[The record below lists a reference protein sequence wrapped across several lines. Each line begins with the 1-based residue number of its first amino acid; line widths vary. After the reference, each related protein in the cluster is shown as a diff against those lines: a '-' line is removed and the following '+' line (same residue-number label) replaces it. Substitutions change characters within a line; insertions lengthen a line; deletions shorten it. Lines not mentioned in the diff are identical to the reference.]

1 MEISPE
7 LDTALNRLNPEQ
19 RAAVECLDGPLLVI
33 AGPGTGKTQL
43 LSLRAANILAKRDA
57 APRNILCLTY
67 TEAGAEAM
75 RKRLIELIGRDAYGI
90 EVSTFHGFAASAR
103 SRYPE
108 CFTRPATDALITPL
122 HQKEILDRLL
132 KHLPPNAPLS
142 AVVPDGPAVNI
153 GKMVGFVSKVKRSGM
168 DYSTLGAI
176 AQQNI
181 DAAAWL
187 AENSTLLD
195 LVCGRASAGLAE
207 RFENEVEHVCTMAPR
222 TLTQPVPCPAGSY
235 VPFIVQLRDTVRRT
249 ELIDERGKSS
259 GYTKVRDQFFGG
271 SNKEGRTFKVAEVSE
286 RLKCACA
293 IAQDY
298 QAELDRKHLYD
309 YDDMIRD
316 FVRAVES
323 DASLRQALQDT
334 YTYIQVDEFQ
344 DTNGAQMRIIEL
356 LCDGLATPNVMCVGD
371 DDQAIMRF
379 QGATIEC
386 ANQFAAEFKPQS
398 IVLKTNYRST
408 PAIVELGQEVA
419 RQIEHRLGASADKA
433 IVAHR
438 PDGDQVEFAETVY
451 PESAVEYAA
460 VAASIKARLDA
471 GYLDTC
477 EDPNEGIAVI
487 ASKHAALRALIPY
500 LVKENVPFS
509 YRERQNLFASERMQT
524 TLALLRCVTALA
536 RGRRELA
543 ESYLPQ
549 IICAEELG
557 GDHRS
562 SVAFALYAKRE
573 HHGSWLDAMRESD
586 NACIHELYECLIRW
600 TAEAHAAPVRAL
612 LFDIG
617 QRGLAFY
624 RVRSK
629 SDPLAAAEFNAGMRA
644 MLAFVEGEL
653 GDARVMG
660 RALRLPDIVD
670 RLDAAQKF
678 NVSIDAAIDLGTPGA
693 VRLTTA
699 HSSKG
704 LEFDCVYLLDA
715 DDSTWHKGA
724 GGASLYPSNL
734 LMQDEKDADD
744 ARRLLFVAI
753 TRAKRH
759 LELHRAGGSMLQELT
774 GLIDSREANVGA
786 SALDAAIKTD
796 WRDCF
801 AFDTPELQALLD
813 PHHDA
818 KHLSTTALN
827 TFVTYEP
834 GCTNSLHFPEKQ
846 IVRLPTAPTIAT
858 EFGTIVH
865 AMFKEIA
872 DCAPDMRAAA
882 VKEIEQAHRQQI
894 SWLDFAPEDV
904 ERYLWRFDRICQ
916 TFVPWLLEHLTGY
929 RCATET
935 MVECATPG
943 GTPLF
948 GFLDLML
955 IDDDAKTVQIIDY
968 KTGYADKIS
977 PGYVRQLK
985 FYKMMVECSPEFAG
999 YTVTSMGDYYV
1010 EPDRK
1015 TGELRPPFMT
1025 SATPEDTAVLEQLTD
1040 AVWSRIVHGSWDTS
1054 AFEQSDA
1061 FDAAREEQKGQRKKD
1076 EKAAIMQQAY
1086 ERWLVENPA
1095 ESATAAEARKE
1106 PGMISA
1112 AEAFMDDYA
1121 DVFKEL
1127 AE

>member
-1 MEISPE
+1 MDISPE
-7 LDTALNRLNPEQ
+7 LAVALERLNPEQ
-19 RAAVECLDGPLLVI
+19 RAAVDCLDGPLLVI

-90 EVSTFHGFAASAR
+90 EVSTFHGFAASVR
-103 SRYPE
+103 SRYAE
-108 CFTRPATDALITPL
+108 FFTRPATDTLITPL
-122 HQKEILDRLL
+122 HQKELLDHLL
-132 KHLPPNAPLS
+132 KRLSPDAPLS
-142 AVVPDGPAVNI
+142 AVIPDGPAVNI

-168 DYSTLGAI
+168 DYGTLGAI

-181 DAAAWL
+181 DAACWL
-187 AENSTLLD
+187 IENSTLLD
-195 LVCGRASAGLAE
+195 LVCGRANADLAE
-207 RFENEVEHVCTMAPR
+207 RFKSEVERACGMAPHA
-222 TLTQPVPCPAGSY
+222 LTQPIPCPAGTY
-235 VPFIVQLRDTVRRT
+235 IPFIVQLRDTVRRT

-298 QAELDRKHLYD
+298 QAELDRSHLYD

-316 FVRAVES
+316 FVQTVES
-323 DASLRQALQDT
+323 NASLRQALQDT

-356 LCDGLATPNVMCVGD
+356 LCEGLESPNVMCVGD

-386 ANQFAAEFKPQS
+386 ANQFAEEFKPQS

-419 RQIEHRLGASADKA
+419 HQIERRLDASTDKA

-438 PDGDQVEFAETVY
+438 PDGDQVEFSETVY
-451 PESAVEYAA
+451 PESAMEYAA
-460 VAASIKARLDA
+460 VAASIKGRLDT
-471 GYLDTC
+471 GYLDSC
-477 EDPNEGIAVI
+477 DDPNEGIAVI

-524 TLALLRCVTALA
+524 MLALLRCVTALA
-536 RGRRELA
+536 RGRHDLA

-557 GDHRS
+557 SDHPS

-573 HHGSWLDAMRESD
+573 HHGSWLAAMRKSD
-586 NACIHELYECLIRW
+586 NVRIRELYGHLTEW
-600 TAEAHAAPVRAL
+600 AAKAQSAPVRAL
-612 LFDIG
+612 LFDIA

-624 RVRSK
+624 RARSE

-653 GDARVMG
+653 GDARMMG

-678 NVSIDAAIDLGTPGA
+678 SVSIDAAIDLGTPGA

-759 LELHRAGGSMLQELT
+759 LELHRADGSMLQELT
-774 GLIDSREANVGA
+774 GLIDSQEADVDA
-786 SALDAAIKTD
+786 SALDAAIEID
-796 WRDCF
+796 WHDRF
-801 AFDTPELQALLD
+801 AFNTPELQALLD
-813 PHHDA
+813 PHRDA
-818 KHLSTTALN
+818 KHLSATALN

-865 AMFKEIA
+865 AMFEEIA
-872 DCAPDMRAAA
+872 DCAPDTRASMIAG
-882 VKEIEQAHRQQI
+882 IERAHRQQV
-894 SWLDFAPEDV
+894 SWLDFAHEDV

-916 TFVPWLLEHLTGY
+916 TFAPWLLEHIDQY

-935 MVECATPG
+935 MIECATSG

-955 IDDDAKTVQIIDY
+955 IDDDTKTIQIVDY
-968 KTGYADKIS
+968 KTGYADNIS
-977 PGYVRQLK
+977 PGYERQLK
-985 FYKMMVECSPEFAG
+985 FYKMMVESSPEFAG
-999 YTVTSMGDYYV
+999 YTVTSMGDFYV

-1015 TGELRPPFMT
+1015 TGELRPPFT
-1025 SATPEDTAVLEQLTD
+1025 VNASEEDIRELKRLVD
-1040 AVWSRIVHGSWDTS
+1040 AVWSRIVHGAWDTS
-1054 AFEQSDA
+1054 AFEQSDVFA
-1061 FDAAREEQKGQRKKD
+1061 AAREEQKGHRKKA

-1086 ERWLVENPA
+1086 ERWLIENPA
-1095 ESATAAEARKE
+1095 GSAPAAVAGDR
-1106 PGMISA
+1106 PDMVSA
-1112 AEAFMDDYA
+1112 ARAFMDDYA

>member
-1 MEISPE
+1 MDISPE
-7 LDTALNRLNPEQ
+7 LAAALERLNPEQ

-57 APRNILCLTY
+57 SPRNILCLTY

-90 EVSTFHGFAASAR
+90 EVSTFHGFAASVR

-108 CFTRPATDALITPL
+108 RFTRSATDTLITPL
-122 HQKEILDRLL
+122 HQKELLDRLL
-132 KHLPPNAPLS
+132 KRLPPDAPLS

-153 GKMVGFVSKVKRSGM
+153 GKMAGFVSKVKRSGM
-168 DYSTLGAI
+168 DYGTLEAI
-176 AQQNI
+176 AKQNI

-195 LVCGRASAGLAE
+195 LACGRASAGLAE
-207 RFENEVEHVCTMAPR
+207 RFESEIERVCAMAPH

-249 ELIDERGKSS
+249 ELIDECGKSS

-286 RLKCACA
+286 RLKCACT

-316 FVRAVES
+316 FVQAAEHDV
-323 DASLRQALQDT
+323 SLRQALQDT

-356 LCDGLATPNVMCVGD
+356 LCEGLESPNVMCVGD

-386 ANQFAAEFKPQS
+386 ANQFAEEFKPQS

-408 PAIVELGQEVA
+408 SAIVELGQEVA
-419 RQIEHRLGASADKA
+419 HQIERRLDASANKA

-438 PDGDQVEFAETVY
+438 PDGDQIEFTETVY

-477 EDPNEGIAVI
+477 DDPNEGIAVI
-487 ASKHAALRALIPY
+487 ASKHAALRALIPH
-500 LVKENVPFS
+500 LIKGNVPFS
-509 YRERQNLFASERMQT
+509 YRERQNLFASERMQA

-573 HHGSWLDAMRESD
+573 HHGKWLAAMRESD
-586 NACIHELYECLIRW
+586 DTRIHTLCEDLTQW
-600 TAEAHAAPVRAL
+600 AARASASSVRAL
-612 LFDIG
+612 LFDIA
-617 QRGLAFY
+617 QHGLAYY
-624 RVRSK
+624 RTRGK
-629 SDPLAAAEFNAGMRA
+629 NDPLAAAEFNAGIRA
-644 MLAFVEGEL
+644 MLTFVEGEL
-653 GDARVMG
+653 GDARVTG

-744 ARRLLFVAI
+744 TRRLLFVAI

-786 SALDAAIKTD
+786 SALDAAIETD
-796 WRDCF
+796 WHDRF

-813 PHHDA
+813 PHRDA
-818 KHLSTTALN
+818 KHLSATALN
-827 TFVTYEP
+827 TFATYEP

-865 AMFKEIA
+865 AMFEEIA
-872 DCAPDMRAAA
+872 NRAPEDRTAAI
-882 VKEIEQAHRQQI
+882 ESIEQAHRQRV

-904 ERYLWRFDRICQ
+904 ERYLWRFDRICR

-935 MVECATPG
+935 MIECATPG

-955 IDDDAKTVQIIDY
+955 IDDDAKTVQIVDY
-968 KTGYADKIS
+968 KTGHADKIS
-977 PGYVRQLK
+977 LGYERQLK
-985 FYKMMVECSPEFAG
+985 FYKMMVESSPEFVG
-999 YTVTSMGDYYV
+999 YTVTSMGDFYV

-1015 TGELRPPFMT
+1015 TDELRPPFT
-1025 SATPEDTAVLEQLTD
+1025 VSASEEEIYELERLVD
-1040 AVWSRIVHGSWDTS
+1040 AVWNRIAHGSWDTS

-1061 FDAAREEQKGQRKKD
+1061 FAAAREEQKSYRKKD

-1086 ERWLVENPA
+1086 ERWLVENA
-1095 ESATAAEARKE
+1095 AGSATATEARNE
-1106 PGMISA
+1106 PNMVSA
-1112 AEAFMDDYA
+1112 ARVFMDDYV